1 MARFKVESSV
11 GAKKREKGWMRQ
23 NGAWNNILLKYTFG
37 SWNVTRIKIFKIL
50 KKWTEIITQK
60 SKNRDIT
67 KKNDQK
73 KNFGKSGL
81 GKKWK
86 YNILDCKLEIGIWT
100 ENENEKFDR
109 DEDENMNPKWTLLFI
124 FIRNFQ
130 CKGMCHTVCHF
141 YLLVLRRYLV
151 RIPKAGFRID
161 DSYVVSYWPTA
172 SQTRFD

>member
-73 KNFGKSGL
+73 KIFGKMDWV
-81 GKKWK
+81 K
-86 YNILDCKLEIGIWT
+86 
-100 ENENEKFDR
+100 NENTTF
-109 DEDENMNPKWTLLFI
+109 
-124 FIRNFQ
+124 
-130 CKGMCHTVCHF
+130 
-141 YLLVLRRYLV
+141 
-151 RIPKAGFRID
+151 
-161 DSYVVSYWPTA
+161 
-172 SQTRFD
+172 